1 MKTASTTSA
10 KALFNEALQRI
21 NQGELNAAA
30 AMCREAI
37 RRDPHDV
44 SMTALLGAVLIKQ
57 RQPDAAEK
65 YLREAIDMAP
75 TFAKPHED
83 LGYLLLETN
92 RAQEAVQSL
101 KEATRLDPESA
112 SAFYTLGRAFT
123 AVGKQ
128 RRADVAFEK
137 AFGLDPQRKKL
148 AMAAELHKRG
158 KYPEA
163 ERIYRRLLQENPRNV
178 DAMRLLAGVASAQGL
193 PEEAESLLRRAIAV
207 APDFALAHLDLGNLM
222 KDQQRFEEAIEC
234 FSKTAELHPH
244 SGKPHYLHGA
254 ALAEAGRT
262 YDAVDAYRKAIEVQ
276 PAHTGAMLGLGH
288 SLKTIG
294 EQDEAVRAYRECI
307 RLRPEDGE
315 IYWSM
320 ANLKTFRFSD
330 EEIASMHRILEQDDL
345 TERSRVHFLFALAK
359 ASEDAG
365 HFDQAWQYYSDG
377 NTLQR
382 SLESYDPVRTE
393 VANNELREVFNAEL
407 FAEKS
412 GLGNPDPAPIFIVG
426 LPRSGSTLLE
436 QILASHSLVEGTAE
450 LPYLGRTATSLN
462 HNRAD
467 GVNYPK
473 AVIEL
478 GERHLQALGHKYLQW
493 AEFHRQLDKPR
504 FIDKNPNNFANIGLL
519 HLILPNAKIIDAR
532 RYPLDTCLSCYRQ
545 LFAKG
550 QTFLYDL
557 QDLGEYY
564 LQYLEMMEHWDRVL
578 PGRVHRIQYENL
590 VTDFEGE
597 VRRLLEY
604 CELPWED
611 DCINFYQ
618 TDRPVRTAS
627 SEQVRQPVYTKSIHY
642 WRNYDEHLGELKDI
656 LAPILP
662 DYAQYE
668 AINRD

>member
-1 MKTASTTSA
+1 MKTATTGSRA
-10 KALFNEALQRI
+10 MFNEALQRV
-21 NQGELNAAA
+21 NQGQLDAAI
-30 AMCREAI
+30 AMCRDAI
-37 RRDPHDV
+37 RRDPDDV
-44 SMTALLGAVLIKQ
+44 SMTALLGAVLLKQ
-57 RQPDAAEK
+57 RQPEAAEK
-65 YLREAIDMAP
+65 YLRQAIELAP
-75 TFAKPHED
+75 TFAKPYED
-83 LGYLLLETN
+83 LGYLLLETH
-92 RAQEAVQSL
+92 RAQEAVQML

-112 SAFYTLGRAFT
+112 TAFYTLGRAFT

-128 RRADVAFEK
+128 RRADVAFEQSF
-137 AFGLDPQRKKL
+137 ALDPHRRKL
-148 AMAAELHKRG
+148 AMAAELHKQG

-163 ERIYRRLLQENPRNV
+163 ERIYRRLLKENPRNV

-207 APDFALAHLDLGNLM
+207 APDFALAHLDLGTLLNE
-222 KDQQRFEEAIEC
+222 QHRHEEAIEC
-234 FSKTAELHPH
+234 ISETARLHPH
-244 SGKPHYLHGA
+244 SGKPHFLLGS

-276 PAHTGAMLGLGH
+276 PAHAGALLGLGH
-288 SLKTIG
+288 TLKTVG
-294 EQDEAVRAYRECI
+294 EQEEAIRAYRECI
-307 RLRPEDGE
+307 RLRPDDGE

-320 ANLKTFRFSD
+320 ANLKTFRFSQD
-330 EEIASMHRILEQDDL
+330 ELVSMEQILAREDL
-345 TERSRVHFLFALAK
+345 KDRSRVNFLFALAK

-365 HFDQAWQYYSDG
+365 DFDRAWQFYREG
-377 NTLQR
+377 NSLQR

-393 VANNELREVFNAEL
+393 MTNSELREVFNAEL
-407 FAEKS
+407 LAEKS
-412 GLGNPDPAPIFIVG
+412 GLGNPEPAPIFIVG

-467 GVNYPK
+467 GVNYPR

-478 GERHLQALGHKYLQW
+478 GERHLNALGQKYLQW

-504 FIDKNPNNFANIGLL
+504 FIDKNPNNFASIGFL

-550 QTFLYDL
+550 QSFLYDL

-564 LQYLEMMEHWDRVL
+564 LQYLDMMEHWDTVL
-578 PGRVHRIQYENL
+578 PGRVHRIQYEEL

-597 VRRLLEY
+597 VRRLLDY

-627 SEQVRQPVYTKSIHY
+627 SEQVRQPVYTRSIHY
-642 WRNYDEHLGELKDI
+642 WRNYDQHLDELKEI

-662 DYAQYE
+662 DFSQYE
-668 AINRD
+668 NINQG

>member
-1 MKTASTTSA
+1 MKTATTDH
-10 KALFNEALQRI
+10 KAIFNEALSRI
-21 NQGELNAAA
+21 NQGELDAAV

-37 RRDPHDV
+37 RRDSGDI
-44 SMTALLGAVLIKQ
+44 SMTALLGAVLLKQ

-65 YLREAIDMAP
+65 YLRRAIELAP

-83 LGYLLLETN
+83 LGYLLLETH
-92 RAQEAVQSL
+92 RAQEAVTVL
-101 KEATRLDPESA
+101 KEATRLDPESGT
-112 SAFYTLGRAFT
+112 AFYTLGRAFV
-123 AVGKQ
+123 AMGKQ

-137 AFGLDPQRKKL
+137 AFALDPHRRKL

-163 ERIYRRLLQENPRNV
+163 ERIYRRLLQEDPRNV
-178 DAMRLLAGVASAQGL
+178 DAMRLLAGVASAQSL
-193 PEEAESLLRRAIAV
+193 PEEAESLLRRAIAL

-222 KDQQRFEEAIEC
+222 KEQHRFEEAIEC

-254 ALAEAGRT
+254 ALAEAGRA
-262 YDAVDAYRKAIEVQ
+262 YDAADAYRKAIEVQ
-276 PAHTGAMLGLGH
+276 PAHAGAMLGLGH

-294 EQDEAVRAYRECI
+294 EQDEAIRAYRDCI
-307 RLRPEDGE
+307 RLRPDDGE

-330 EEIASMHRILEQDDL
+330 KELASMHEILGRDDL
-345 TERSRVHFLFALAK
+345 GDRSRVHFLFALAK

-365 HFDQAWQYYSDG
+365 DFDNAWQFYAEG

-382 SLESYDPVRTE
+382 AMESYDPVRTE
-393 VANNELREVFNAEL
+393 LTNQELREVFTAEL
-407 FAEKS
+407 LTEKA

-450 LPYLGRTATSLN
+450 LAYLGRTAMSLN

-467 GVNYPK
+467 GINYPQ

-478 GERHLQALGHKYLQW
+478 GERHLTALGQKYLQW

-504 FIDKNPNNFANIGLL
+504 FIDKNPNNFPSIGFL

-550 QTFLYDL
+550 QTFLYDM

-564 LQYLEMMEHWDRVL
+564 LQYIEMMEHWNQVL
-578 PGRVHRIQYENL
+578 PGRVHRVQYEEL
-590 VTDFEGE
+590 VTNFEDE

-611 DCINFYQ
+611 ACVDFHR

-627 SEQVRQPVYTKSIHY
+627 SEQVRQPVYTKSVH
-642 WRNYDEHLGELKDI
+642 
-656 LAPILP
+656 
-662 DYAQYE
+662 
-668 AINRD
+668 